1 MRTHNILG
9 NDINSLDEDVL
20 LSEMAHS
27 TKNYTGAEIEAVIK
41 SASSFSFED
50 NSNLMDF
57 RSEAVLNQNS
67 KVCKSI
73 HFIKSPLHKSFDGGK
88 APVRS
93 WHW

>member
-1 MRTHNILG
+1 MRAHNILG
-9 NDINSLDEDVL
+9 NHINSLDDDVL

-57 RSEAVLNQNS
+57 RNEAVLNQNS

-73 HFIKSPLHKSFDGGK
+73 IFIKSPLHKSFDGGK